1 MYMGDKVSENII
13 KAFSEESK
21 AAARFK
27 AFAFQARKDDRDD
40 LARLFGA
47 VAQAKAVQ
55 ARRFLGHLKG
65 KIGSSDENLKEA
77 LEKEEKNL
85 VEFYPAMAE
94 EAVNAPWAV
103 QKAFKQTMK
112 VSSRHLDLFR
122 KASEGGLGGSRLYVC
137 RICGYISEGSIPENC
152 PVCHAVRGRFTE
164 VE

>member
-1 MYMGDKVSENII
+1 MEERVSENIV
-13 KAFSEESK
+13 KAFSEESR

-27 AFAFQARKDDRDD
+27 AFAFQARKDNREE

-85 VEFYPAMAE
+85 ADFYPAIAE
-94 EAVNAPWAV
+94 EAGQAPWAV

-112 VSSRHLDLFR
+112 VASQHLDLFKR
-122 KASEGGLGGSRLYVC
+122 ASEGKFGSPRLYVC
-137 RICGYISEGSIPENC
+137 RICGYISDESIPENC
-152 PVCHAVRGRFTE
+152 PVCHAVKGRFNE
-164 VE
+164 IS